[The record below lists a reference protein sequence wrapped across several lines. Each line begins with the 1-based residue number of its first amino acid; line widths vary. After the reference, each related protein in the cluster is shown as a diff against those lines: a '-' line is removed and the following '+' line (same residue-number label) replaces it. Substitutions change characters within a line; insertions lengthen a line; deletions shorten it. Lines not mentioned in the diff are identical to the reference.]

1 MIRANNL
8 ARVSQKRTIRPLYA
22 WHSAV
27 PYACFLDTSAVGSTI
42 IYPGQVAVKTTGE
55 QMDFLDTAG
64 DVPFGLF
71 NNFINGTMDEL
82 AGGTEIG
89 VWVGGRDAV
98 FEVLAG
104 FNATTETPL
113 AAETWTSHN
122 ATRGG
127 VPLFGSTGTY
137 DAKLTVSVDTPGT
150 FEVGRLIEAVSNSKI
165 IVQLVLNT
173 LGGTGAVE

>member
-1 MIRANNL
+1 MLRANSL

-27 PYACFLDTSAVGSTI
+27 PYACFLDTGAVGTKV

-55 QMDFLDTAG
+55 QVDVATAAT

-71 NNFINGTMDEL
+71 NNFINGAMDEL
-82 AGGTEIG
+82 GGGTEIS

-104 FNATTETPL
+104 PSASETPL
-113 AAETWTSHN
+113 ATVTWTGLN

-127 VPLFGSTGTY
+127 VPLHS
-137 DAKLTVSVDTPGT
+137 DANGRLTNVVAGPQ
-150 FEVGRLIEAVSNSKI
+150 VARLIEAVSNTKI
-165 IVQLVLNT
+165 ILQLVLAT
-173 LGGTGAVE
+173 A

>member
-42 IYPGQVAVKTTGE
+42 LYPGQVAVKTTGE
-55 QMDFLDTAG
+55 MMDYLDTAG

-104 FNATTETPL
+104 PSATETPL
-113 AAETWTSHN
+113 AAETWTALN

-127 VPLFGSTGTY
+127 VKLYGTTGTN
-137 DAKLTVSVDTPGT
+137 DAKLTNTVDTPGS
-150 FEVGRLIEAVSNSKI
+150 VQVAQLIEAVSNSKI
-165 IVQLVLNT
+165 IVQLVLAT
-173 LGGTGAVE
+173 A

>member
-1 MIRANNL
+1 
-8 ARVSQKRTIRPLYA
+8 
-22 WHSAV
+22 
-27 PYACFLDTSAVGSTI
+27 
-42 IYPGQVAVKTTGE
+42 
-55 QMDFLDTAG
+55 MDYLDTAG

-113 AAETWTSHN
+113 AAETWTGLN

-127 VPLFGSTGTY
+127 VPLYGTTGTN
-137 DAKLTVSVDTPGT
+137 DAKLTNTVDTPGT
-150 FEVGRLIEAVSNSKI
+150 VQVARLIEAVSNSKI
-165 IVQLVLNT
+165 IVQLVLAT
-173 LGGTGAVE
+173 A